1 MAVLLSLFLG
11 CQAVPLQRIMA
22 CGKEIKVCYNGL
34 TSQQK
39 ASKVLAYEACKQ
51 AFE

>member
-11 CQAVPLQRIMA
+11 CQAVPLQKIIS
-22 CGKEIKVCYNGL
+22 CGKEIKACHARL
-34 TSQQK
+34 TPTQK

-51 AFE
+51 HFE